1 MTETMRTMTFAV
13 VAGVSVLVAVVTHFI
28 ARPTPIE
35 GFEKVGQEFYP
46 DFEDPNEATTLR
58 VAAFVEDTASNK
70 EFKVEFKEGSW
81 RIPSHHD
88 YPADA
93 EDRLGKTAASVIGI
107 TRGALESR
115 LESEYEK
122 YGVIDPIDED
132 STALKGRG
140 QRITLNKADGTVLA
154 DYIIG
159 KKVEGQ
165 DGAYFVRIPLETE
178 TYRTKLNID
187 LSTKFSDWIEPDL
200 LKLER
205 DTLTSVVINNYSIDE
220 RQRRIIDRAG
230 SKLTRKLFS
239 DPWKLEGLDEEKEEL
254 KEDEIRTMVNNL
266 ADLKIVGVRPKP
278 KGLNADFTLDEKVAR
293 NPLLL
298 ATLSASLESK
308 GFLLVQDEKQNLSLV
323 SNEGE
328 VIAATNEGTVYSLHF
343 GEIFSGDETEIEI
356 GSTSEDEEAE
366 KNGDEADADNKKD
379 DQNQNSDE
387 PKSNDGQE
395 AKDSPNKQQDLKKS
409 RYLFVRVSFDP
420 SSLGEEPQKPE
431 KPEKPQDA
439 HQPGSD
445 EKNSNG
451 EKNSNDEKN
460 GNDVEDGN
468 DPEADFQKLMAEY
481 QQDLKKYES
490 DLKKHHKKVEDGR
503 QKVSD
508 LNDRFE
514 AWYYVISAESFE
526 NLRLARQ
533 DLVKPKQTL
542 KEDKQPENS
551 RKPVKAVKPSA
562 NGNAGEDF

>member
-1 MTETMRTMTFAV
+1 MTETMRTLMFAV

-70 EFKVEFKEGSW
+70 EFKVEFKEGNW

-165 DGAYFVRIPLETE
+165 DGSYFVRIPLETE

-205 DTLTSVVINNYSIDE
+205 DTLTNVVINNYSIDE

-278 KGLNADFTLDEKVAR
+278 QGLNADFTLDAEVVR

-328 VIAATNEGTVYSLHF
+328 VTAATNEGIVYSLHF

-356 GSTSEDEEAE
+356 GSTFEDEEAE
-366 KNGDEADADNKKD
+366 KNGDENDADNKKE

-395 AKDSPNKQQDLKKS
+395 AKDSRNKQQDLKKS

-431 KPEKPQDA
+431 KPQDA

-460 GNDVEDGN
+460 GNDAEDGN
-468 DPEADFQKLMAEY
+468 DPEAAFQKLMAEY
-481 QQDLKKYES
+481 QQDLKK
-490 DLKKHHKKVEDGR
+490 HHKKIEDGR

-526 NLRLARQ
+526 NLRLARK

-562 NGNAGEDF
+562 NGNAGGDF